1 MTTIDETMENTEQPA
16 EEWLRRSVVADGALD
31 LPSSRFIEF
40 TLTDDAVI
48 DLSGPEDLETVE
60 QLTALLERDRSL
72 GAGSLDALRL
82 YVLFRVPN
90 GPCPGVALVA
100 ARTDLEGL
108 IKQEFVPR
116 VTRAEIQLILQTL
129 AGQSLQISAVRDR
142 VSIETKK
149 SQSKS
154 LLSKLGFPDLG
165 HLRAILLARVVMR
178 LQEET
183 LLT

>member
-1 MTTIDETMENTEQPA
+1 MLVTTIDETMENTEQPA

-72 GAGSLDALRL
+72 GAGSLDARRL
-82 YVLFRVPN
+82 YILFRVPN

-108 IKQEFVPR
+108 IKQEFVPFVNIIALALLADLVHHQSDIKTSPNILYLGSRRSKNRSFPRLGR
-116 VTRAEIQLILQTL
+116 VTGSHWMARMHPRQAFE
-129 AGQSLQISAVRDR
+129 GGGVAVRR
-142 VSIETKK
+142 
-149 SQSKS
+149 
-154 LLSKLGFPDLG
+154 
-165 HLRAILLARVVMR
+165 
-178 LQEET
+178 
-183 LLT
+183 